1 MKTDT
6 LSVNDFTSKVKEITR
21 QGVAEIIKFNDRW
34 YKFRVSTFWYDVGYY
49 NEMGM
54 VFKLL
59 QGEDST
65 NTTNLICSSEWMPN
79 GSPLRKQGDMF
90 FDYLEKIYVSHLVFK
105 NDRLT
110 NSLKNYISL
119 IAKCSALEKLSNNV
133 FVMVIDNIKY
143 VFERNEKYNIERQ
156 FVLPFLEI
164 KYTANNEM
172 KTKKID
178 EYKKIDS
185 IFSVLNA
192 MYYLNKTEENELVED
207 EILNLFS

>member
-79 GSPLRKQGDMF
+79 GSPLRKQGDIF

-105 NDRLT
+105 NNKLS

-119 IAKCSALEKLSNNV
+119 IAKCSAIEKLSNNV
-133 FVMVIDNIKY
+133 FVIIIDNVKY
-143 VFERNEKYNIERQ
+143 VFERNEKYNIESQ
-156 FVLPFLEI
+156 FVSPILEI
-164 KYTANNEM
+164 KYTTNNEM
-172 KTKKID
+172 TTNKI
-178 EYKKIDS
+178 Y
-185 IFSVLNA
+185 
-192 MYYLNKTEENELVED
+192 
-207 EILNLFS
+207 